1 MAALGGGRSTLANQS
16 SLYHV
21 SWRPR
26 LPDDYR
32 AWAEKTGRN
41 CESRVA
47 IRHSVDSLSTREIIQ
62 FFSICLIV
70 NRPKPIT
77 NKVS

>member
-1 MAALGGGRSTLANQS
+1 MAALGGGRSTLANQG

-32 AWAEKTGRN
+32 VWGEKQAEPRGFLTEAADGSLHACN
-41 CESRVA
+41 YT
-47 IRHSVDSLSTREIIQ
+47 IPLNLLHS
-62 FFSICLIV
+62 
-70 NRPKPIT
+70 
-77 NKVS
+77 